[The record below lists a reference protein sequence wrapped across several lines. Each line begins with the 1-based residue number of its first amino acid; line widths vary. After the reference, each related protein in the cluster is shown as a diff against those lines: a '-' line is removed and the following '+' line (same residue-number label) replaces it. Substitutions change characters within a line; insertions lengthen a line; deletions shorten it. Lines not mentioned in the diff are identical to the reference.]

1 MKALLRKIRQIL
13 RDRRT
18 RRFLTRFVSGV
29 AAVVVFVTTYALVLP
44 AITMESEA
52 ACGIEAHQ
60 HDDSCYSENLIC
72 GQEESEGHHHTD
84 DCYTVSRDLECDL
97 EEHQHSS
104 ENGCFDEEG
113 NLVCKQKEHTHSD
126 SCYKE
131 HRELTCGLEE
141 SEGHHHTDSCYEKI
155 LTCGKEVHTHS
166 AACYKANLQ
175 IESAAVASTGM
186 TSAAAVPSLSEED
199 YYSENSKDSKN
210 DTIVSESL
218 DKAEQTDAVEDTDED
233 ADDKISPEEN
243 SVDETEAEP
252 DGDIKAESGDSDK
265 ADEKDK
271 GKDKSDSK
279 EGEEAASSFST
290 GFAADEDA
298 ENGDAYIP
306 DKDALDFSTVLN
318 RKTGIY
324 FYHVAEDEDIED
336 SSAITEWEKADE
348 GIELNPEDIIRV
360 YLSYTLP
367 KDTINATNDISR
379 YRLPDTL
386 HLTDE
391 QIEAINNCEN
401 GISAQYINYDNLE
414 ITDPDRHTT
423 YLGLE
428 SVEGTRR
435 PGEELKEDSQEYISA
450 VVRAE
455 KIYDEETGE
464 YEGTDLIFTFSP
476 YAVEKNAHAYDKK
489 GQPTRAGEEV
499 TGWLT
504 LDFNMG
510 QIDWD
515 EDNTSEIVFA
525 EEDKISTVLKQAD
538 SEEAETDESA
548 ADGTTEAAAEY
559 ATEETAAAA
568 TTAAETAA
576 ENSTETATADTAAT
590 AATASVTAAESI
602 SEKTDADAKNDSEN
616 GKDSKD
622 EITAANYPAAVF
634 DDSITVRSGRLDT
647 DLADTD
653 IPKKTK
659 MTVHVEADEGTF
671 PEGTKMVLSTV
682 EDLSAVAEAVGT
694 AVDSKTRGFQA
705 VDITFYDKDPSEE
718 DAKEIEPLK
727 PIRVSIKSDEIKKAA
742 EDSSTAPVVV
752 HIEDDNTA
760 TEIENTA
767 SKTDSGT
774 IEIEKPAADPENT
787 SDPAIQ
793 SDDGQDNGSEKNT
806 DSQESNNSKEINPPA
821 APTVEN
827 KDESTDTQQPADT
840 KESVD
845 TDKTAV
851 TDESAEID
859 KTTDNLSEN
868 EESADKA
875 STGDTVEFEADSFSI
890 YAIVYTVDFH
900 WEVDGK
906 TYEFSIPGGGFVSLE
921 HLVEVLRIANS
932 GSNEQS
938 DAEGSNWSNEEGVE
952 SVNLN
957 NVSVSEDTRK
967 FVADVSSVEFTTPDL
982 VDISRVEADTTV
994 GQIKSDCKLE
1004 IQYSAGLAEEQIAEL
1019 NEQKV
1024 EEGDWALISV
1034 QPFTSEESMTVT
1046 MKDGEVFTIRVTDAQ
1061 IKQTVIDAKG
1071 DTWEITVTYDED
1083 AQIPDGAELNV
1094 REILPE
1100 DEEYEEL
1107 YEEASK
1113 KASKNAEKQG
1123 IEIPVVTGARLFDIE
1138 IHGKDGKIEPKSPV
1152 QVDIRLEGEKADLL
1166 SVVHFAKDGAEV
1178 MELQEMPSNRKSSDN
1193 AGENTEEIKEN
1204 LTKEVSFET
1213 ESFSVYTVVDV
1224 SSANLTSDGPYILV
1238 SGIQGD
1244 PGADVGYQENWGTD
1258 FFTKVVNGMAMTNE
1272 TREHGLSSI
1281 GVHVWTEGTQG
1292 FVGGEATQWTFEQGS
1307 DGRYYIKDSNGHYLK
1322 WSSYTTT
1329 NWFGGQDTHYD
1340 GMSLTENRNEA
1351 TQFTVTATGADDGS
1365 VYLTFTDQGA
1375 TWYLHNNQY
1384 SGANEWSSRNYMV
1397 KQNPSNDEKNSSAYR
1412 FKLCKQSN
1420 AYDSFAATKVSSKQV
1435 TTDTN
1440 YVIYHKFE
1448 DEAGNEELY
1457 ALAHDGTFVRVYDG
1471 GDRIYWRETDKNI
1484 YWNYQS
1490 ENGHHLFSV
1499 DPDTHETVYL
1509 NPVASGDGQT
1519 MSSTD
1524 DYLTLIGKENGEYG
1538 TTIERWDQVSY
1549 DYAGLHVVKNGNT
1562 VELVPGTRN
1571 AGTSDEFLFAVAST
1585 MPSRETKEPVPTVDS
1600 DSLGIKITM
1609 FDYGEPDGNYAA
1621 GDKLPEMTAVAGS
1634 DAYTPHAAHALVKS
1648 YLVDGLPANNSGD
1661 AMTGLFDHGGAI
1673 TNTITDVN
1681 HLFLQ
1686 SYYDENGTFRY
1697 RSEDNYAYIPL
1708 TGTTGTTTNDFTVYR
1723 QVATPYTTDR
1733 QVGHAYYYHG
1743 HFMPFNDIDM
1753 KNHLSR
1759 LLDQYG
1765 TQEIPLA
1772 DGRTYED
1779 VYGITG
1785 TPNYYTGMKMEASFV
1800 QPSNGVLENGDDMVF
1815 KFTGDDDMWVYI
1827 DGILVLDIGGIHE
1840 PLSGTINFRT
1850 GEVTNPE
1857 GSSLAG
1863 KKTLYEIFMAVAND
1877 PNTPAEVKAK
1887 INAIE
1892 WNGGTFADFTT
1903 HSFGAFY
1910 MERGAGASN
1919 LDLQFN
1925 LKIAKTDEFVVRKEL
1940 PEGVDDRFVNQRF
1953 KYQATYIDTTETDD
1967 SKKVKPLYPGTKNK
1981 NNEEICLSVTYK
1993 DRKDPVTGQPVTVNV
2008 PVDENGYFYLFPGEA
2023 AVFKVANETIEYD
2036 IKEVTIDQNLIKQVD
2051 INSSKNVTVT
2061 DDTDVPANGKIAEA
2075 GFAKVIDRG
2084 EVVYTNHPQ
2093 TQNLRITKHLSSDS
2107 APLLEGENPVFEFR
2121 VYLES
2126 PVTDNQGNVQVDQ
2139 NGKPVTKLVPYSYGP
2154 YYLVKDGEYYTLTGE
2169 NNAPVRQGT
2178 SPVICSTT
2186 GRSGSINSI
2195 PPEFTIVI
2203 PDIAA
2208 GTHFYLEERR
2218 DNIPKG
2224 YEFVKEELTANTY
2237 DPEVLYS
2244 GNPDAEVIH
2253 RILARDENDNQDFD
2267 PSTIG
2272 RIKNGKDAE
2281 SHVYNRKP
2289 TIDIPVEKVWAP
2301 ANNTPD
2307 SVSLALVRFKAP
2319 DQNQHQTQDGKGAIL
2334 IHHYADYG
2342 NGNEALPGGFRA
2354 TYTIK
2359 KKGTDEVVF
2368 SGTGDRTYDVDP
2380 GEYTVTTTVSNWGN
2394 VPSNFSPDES
2404 GSTHTV
2410 DVNVVA
2416 DQSTTAVFK
2425 SKYNVV
2431 ADGTISISHNASY
2444 KDGSLSESTALPE
2457 GFRATYS
2464 IKDNATGNYV
2474 YTNVPAGDYTVAPGT
2489 YTVTA
2494 QVSSIAAPKDYYYQR
2509 TTSDDNVVVTSD
2521 QTTPV
2526 TLTSSYEYREAP
2538 PVNGTIQFSHVSAGL
2553 PGTTSLP
2560 QGFQANVVIKGAT
2573 KTIENA
2579 VAGTAYDVPPG
2590 EYQIYVEKVN
2600 QEGTLPEGY
2609 FYTDTEPI
2617 TVIVESGEPVSSTL
2631 ISTYGQGGYLK
2642 ISHEANYTGGTLENS
2657 TALPNGIQARY
2668 LIKDKDGKVL
2678 EYNAVE
2684 NTEYSLA
2691 PGKYIIERIITYDG
2705 TVPQYYAREDKGVTD
2720 SKEVEA
2726 TVVSGET
2733 TTATVI
2739 TNYVYTPPEMKT
2751 YTITGTWTDK
2761 NGNAMTAENLPTSG
2775 SITIP
2780 IYGMNHTEV
2789 GSFTISSENG
2799 WTDSIQLPY
2808 GEGNNHNYEIP
2819 TYIAPTNEVKSITP
2833 VVASC
2838 PDTADGEFKY
2848 TAVWNG
2854 SSATTATVVVQ
2865 VGHNPDVNGN
2875 TGIFLT
2881 NVPKNSTLLLSY
2893 TGIDYGNYT
2902 DNPPWELRYK
2912 TEYAW
2917 GDPTQTGNGPGQDI
2931 QVTIGNEDLYCI
2943 VIKTNASPGQVN
2955 PTLRLQESGS
2965 ASRSV
2970 DLTSKK
2976 LLIASGTNGCMEGR
2990 KSFRKAFHSNRIFLF
3005 GQPKNEGT
3013 ILRGISSTIPTDM
3026 TTIDLQDIDI
3036 PDSFDI
3042 PETYTLDTSF
3052 GKMLTLTNPW
3062 KYTFEDLPEYD
3073 KDGNEYYYAI
3083 IETEVP
3089 ADYEV
3094 SYSPQMPV
3102 KASDIRA
3109 NMLARADA
3117 EANDQPLPD
3126 LLTLT
3131 ATNTTTIVE
3140 GDLQVT
3146 KTVKLNGVNDS
3157 SHGGAALTFYVGLFE
3172 NGTAENAMADTVK
3185 PITVQNGSATGTV
3198 TYSGLQVGNRYYVY
3212 ETDAQGHKLATG
3224 QKTDGYFV
3232 TVNGGQSDPITVT
3245 PVVNVDV
3252 ENERRTGN
3260 LELNKNVTGTG
3271 ADTTKQFEFTIEL
3284 TPPAGESLAA
3294 SYPAEHSGDN
3304 TVTTA
3309 VITEGKVTGI
3319 KLKHGEKYTIKNLPE
3334 GTAYKVIENDYSQI
3348 GYSSDASNGEGT
3360 IVRGSTGKV
3369 AVTVT
3374 NTYEATQVTLKKV
3387 DVEDLEKSNLTAEDL
3402 LKGAAFRITKYED
3415 KTFRAKVTDWET
3427 NGSMELADVKNGENY
3442 TLNGTFTFTNL
3453 PKGFYLIEETV
3464 FPDGYIRLESNPR
3477 FEIGDDM
3484 KVYLLDE
3491 SGERTGENQSEIIR
3505 VLPITAT
3512 QTDNVMIYGNTPGAA
3527 LPESGGSG
3535 TRMFTIL
3542 GTVLIAFAGI
3552 LLIRRRRTI

>member
-1224 SSANLTSDGPYILV
+1224 SSAN
-1238 SGIQGD
+1238 Q
-1244 PGADVGYQENWGTD
+1244 
-1258 FFTKVVNGMAMTNE
+1258 
-1272 TREHGLSSI
+1272 
-1281 GVHVWTEGTQG
+1281 
-1292 FVGGEATQWTFEQGS
+1292 
-1307 DGRYYIKDSNGHYLK
+1307 
-1322 WSSYTTT
+1322 
-1329 NWFGGQDTHYD
+1329 
-1340 GMSLTENRNEA
+1340 SLTEW
-1351 TQFTVTATGADDGS
+1351 
-1365 VYLTFTDQGA
+1365 L
-1375 TWYLHNNQY
+1375 
-1384 SGANEWSSRNYMV
+1384 
-1397 KQNPSNDEKNSSAYR
+1397 
-1412 FKLCKQSN
+1412 
-1420 AYDSFAATKVSSKQV
+1420 
-1435 TTDTN
+1435 
-1440 YVIYHKFE
+1440 
-1448 DEAGNEELY
+1448 
-1457 ALAHDGTFVRVYDG
+1457 
-1471 GDRIYWRETDKNI
+1471 
-1484 YWNYQS
+1484 
-1490 ENGHHLFSV
+1490 
-1499 DPDTHETVYL
+1499 
-1509 NPVASGDGQT
+1509 
-1519 MSSTD
+1519 
-1524 DYLTLIGKENGEYG
+1524 
-1538 TTIERWDQVSY
+1538 
-1549 DYAGLHVVKNGNT
+1549 
-1562 VELVPGTRN
+1562 
-1571 AGTSDEFLFAVAST
+1571 
-1585 MPSRETKEPVPTVDS
+1585 
-1600 DSLGIKITM
+1600 
-1609 FDYGEPDGNYAA
+1609 
-1621 GDKLPEMTAVAGS
+1621 
-1634 DAYTPHAAHALVKS
+1634 
-1648 YLVDGLPANNSGD
+1648 
-1661 AMTGLFDHGGAI
+1661 
-1673 TNTITDVN
+1673 
-1681 HLFLQ
+1681 
-1686 SYYDENGTFRY
+1686 
-1697 RSEDNYAYIPL
+1697 
-1708 TGTTGTTTNDFTVYR
+1708 
-1723 QVATPYTTDR
+1723 
-1733 QVGHAYYYHG
+1733 
-1743 HFMPFNDIDM
+1743 
-1753 KNHLSR
+1753 
-1759 LLDQYG
+1759 
-1765 TQEIPLA
+1765 
-1772 DGRTYED
+1772 
-1779 VYGITG
+1779 
-1785 TPNYYTGMKMEASFV
+1785 
-1800 QPSNGVLENGDDMVF
+1800 
-1815 KFTGDDDMWVYI
+1815 
-1827 DGILVLDIGGIHE
+1827 
-1840 PLSGTINFRT
+1840 
-1850 GEVTNPE
+1850 
-1857 GSSLAG
+1857 
-1863 KKTLYEIFMAVAND
+1863 
-1877 PNTPAEVKAK
+1877 
-1887 INAIE
+1887 
-1892 WNGGTFADFTT
+1892 
-1903 HSFGAFY
+1903 
-1910 MERGAGASN
+1910 
-1919 LDLQFN
+1919 
-1925 LKIAKTDEFVVRKEL
+1925 
-1940 PEGVDDRFVNQRF
+1940 
-1953 KYQATYIDTTETDD
+1953 
-1967 SKKVKPLYPGTKNK
+1967 
-1981 NNEEICLSVTYK
+1981 
-1993 DRKDPVTGQPVTVNV
+1993 
-2008 PVDENGYFYLFPGEA
+2008 
-2023 AVFKVANETIEYD
+2023 
-2036 IKEVTIDQNLIKQVD
+2036 
-2051 INSSKNVTVT
+2051 
-2061 DDTDVPANGKIAEA
+2061 
-2075 GFAKVIDRG
+2075 
-2084 EVVYTNHPQ
+2084 
-2093 TQNLRITKHLSSDS
+2093 
-2107 APLLEGENPVFEFR
+2107 
-2121 VYLES
+2121 
-2126 PVTDNQGNVQVDQ
+2126 
-2139 NGKPVTKLVPYSYGP
+2139 
-2154 YYLVKDGEYYTLTGE
+2154 
-2169 NNAPVRQGT
+2169 
-2178 SPVICSTT
+2178 
-2186 GRSGSINSI
+2186 
-2195 PPEFTIVI
+2195 
-2203 PDIAA
+2203 
-2208 GTHFYLEERR
+2208 
-2218 DNIPKG
+2218 
-2224 YEFVKEELTANTY
+2224 
-2237 DPEVLYS
+2237 
-2244 GNPDAEVIH
+2244 
-2253 RILARDENDNQDFD
+2253 
-2267 PSTIG
+2267 
-2272 RIKNGKDAE
+2272 
-2281 SHVYNRKP
+2281 
-2289 TIDIPVEKVWAP
+2289 
-2301 ANNTPD
+2301 
-2307 SVSLALVRFKAP
+2307 
-2319 DQNQHQTQDGKGAIL
+2319 
-2334 IHHYADYG
+2334 
-2342 NGNEALPGGFRA
+2342 
-2354 TYTIK
+2354 
-2359 KKGTDEVVF
+2359 
-2368 SGTGDRTYDVDP
+2368 
-2380 GEYTVTTTVSNWGN
+2380 
-2394 VPSNFSPDES
+2394 
-2404 GSTHTV
+2404 
-2410 DVNVVA
+2410 
-2416 DQSTTAVFK
+2416 
-2425 SKYNVV
+2425 
-2431 ADGTISISHNASY
+2431 
-2444 KDGSLSESTALPE
+2444 
-2457 GFRATYS
+2457 
-2464 IKDNATGNYV
+2464 
-2474 YTNVPAGDYTVAPGT
+2474 
-2489 YTVTA
+2489 
-2494 QVSSIAAPKDYYYQR
+2494 
-2509 TTSDDNVVVTSD
+2509 
-2521 QTTPV
+2521 
-2526 TLTSSYEYREAP
+2526 
-2538 PVNGTIQFSHVSAGL
+2538 
-2553 PGTTSLP
+2553 
-2560 QGFQANVVIKGAT
+2560 
-2573 KTIENA
+2573 
-2579 VAGTAYDVPPG
+2579 
-2590 EYQIYVEKVN
+2590 
-2600 QEGTLPEGY
+2600 
-2609 FYTDTEPI
+2609 
-2617 TVIVESGEPVSSTL
+2617 
-2631 ISTYGQGGYLK
+2631 
-2642 ISHEANYTGGTLENS
+2642 
-2657 TALPNGIQARY
+2657 
-2668 LIKDKDGKVL
+2668 
-2678 EYNAVE
+2678 
-2684 NTEYSLA
+2684 
-2691 PGKYIIERIITYDG
+2691 
-2705 TVPQYYAREDKGVTD
+2705 
-2720 SKEVEA
+2720 
-2726 TVVSGET
+2726 
-2733 TTATVI
+2733 
-2739 TNYVYTPPEMKT
+2739 
-2751 YTITGTWTDK
+2751 
-2761 NGNAMTAENLPTSG
+2761 
-2775 SITIP
+2775 
-2780 IYGMNHTEV
+2780 
-2789 GSFTISSENG
+2789 
-2799 WTDSIQLPY
+2799 
-2808 GEGNNHNYEIP
+2808 
-2819 TYIAPTNEVKSITP
+2819 
-2833 VVASC
+2833 
-2838 PDTADGEFKY
+2838 
-2848 TAVWNG
+2848 
-2854 SSATTATVVVQ
+2854 
-2865 VGHNPDVNGN
+2865 
-2875 TGIFLT
+2875 
-2881 NVPKNSTLLLSY
+2881 
-2893 TGIDYGNYT
+2893 
-2902 DNPPWELRYK
+2902 
-2912 TEYAW
+2912 
-2917 GDPTQTGNGPGQDI
+2917 
-2931 QVTIGNEDLYCI
+2931 
-2943 VIKTNASPGQVN
+2943 
-2955 PTLRLQESGS
+2955 
-2965 ASRSV
+2965 
-2970 DLTSKK
+2970 
-2976 LLIASGTNGCMEGR
+2976 
-2990 KSFRKAFHSNRIFLF
+2990 
-3005 GQPKNEGT
+3005 
-3013 ILRGISSTIPTDM
+3013 
-3026 TTIDLQDIDI
+3026 
-3036 PDSFDI
+3036 
-3042 PETYTLDTSF
+3042 
-3052 GKMLTLTNPW
+3052 
-3062 KYTFEDLPEYD
+3062 
-3073 KDGNEYYYAI
+3073 
-3083 IETEVP
+3083 
-3089 ADYEV
+3089 
-3094 SYSPQMPV
+3094 
-3102 KASDIRA
+3102 
-3109 NMLARADA
+3109 
-3117 EANDQPLPD
+3117 
-3126 LLTLT
+3126 
-3131 ATNTTTIVE
+3131 
-3140 GDLQVT
+3140 
-3146 KTVKLNGVNDS
+3146 
-3157 SHGGAALTFYVGLFE
+3157 
-3172 NGTAENAMADTVK
+3172 
-3185 PITVQNGSATGTV
+3185 
-3198 TYSGLQVGNRYYVY
+3198 
-3212 ETDAQGHKLATG
+3212 
-3224 QKTDGYFV
+3224 
-3232 TVNGGQSDPITVT
+3232 
-3245 PVVNVDV
+3245 
-3252 ENERRTGN
+3252 
-3260 LELNKNVTGTG
+3260 
-3271 ADTTKQFEFTIEL
+3271 
-3284 TPPAGESLAA
+3284 
-3294 SYPAEHSGDN
+3294 
-3304 TVTTA
+3304 
-3309 VITEGKVTGI
+3309 
-3319 KLKHGEKYTIKNLPE
+3319 
-3334 GTAYKVIENDYSQI
+3334 
-3348 GYSSDASNGEGT
+3348 
-3360 IVRGSTGKV
+3360 
-3369 AVTVT
+3369 
-3374 NTYEATQVTLKKV
+3374 
-3387 DVEDLEKSNLTAEDL
+3387 
-3402 LKGAAFRITKYED
+3402 
-3415 KTFRAKVTDWET
+3415 
-3427 NGSMELADVKNGENY
+3427 
-3442 TLNGTFTFTNL
+3442 
-3453 PKGFYLIEETV
+3453 
-3464 FPDGYIRLESNPR
+3464 
-3477 FEIGDDM
+3477 
-3484 KVYLLDE
+3484 
-3491 SGERTGENQSEIIR
+3491 
-3505 VLPITAT
+3505 
-3512 QTDNVMIYGNTPGAA
+3512 
-3527 LPESGGSG
+3527 
-3535 TRMFTIL
+3535 
-3542 GTVLIAFAGI
+3542 
-3552 LLIRRRRTI
+3552 